1 MSEKNEKISTYLAV
15 KGRPK
20 MTEKKAFNLLLPPR
34 LAEAVDGHCVGVRN
48 TIFAVLIA
56 RGLESYQSES
66 NTKNQT
72 ITVDADELLKALDYL
87 P

>member
-1 MSEKNEKISTYLAV
+1 MSEKNERNQTYLAL

-20 MTEKKAFNLLLPPR
+20 MTEKKAFNLLLPPK
-34 LAEAVDGHCVGVRN
+34 LAEAVDAHCVGVRN

-56 RGLESYQSES
+56 KGLESYQRES
-66 NTKNQT
+66 NAKDQT
-72 ITVDADELLKALDYL
+72 ITIDADELLKALNYL